1 MGDNVNLASVAKM
14 HRSRTNWVGLAI
26 VVTGYLQSNVKLME
40 LLLSPVVSP
49 ENAETVMGAITMAL
63 GLSVIVLR
71 FFTDTALANK

>member
-1 MGDNVNLASVAKM
+1 VAKM
-14 HRSRTNWVGLAI
+14 HKSRTNWVGLAI

>member
-1 MGDNVNLASVAKM
+1 MGDNVNLASVARM
-14 HRSRTNWVGLAI
+14 HKSRTNWVGLAI

>member
-1 MGDNVNLASVAKM
+1 MGENVNLASVAKM
-14 HRSRTNWVGLAI
+14 HKSRTNWVGLAI

>member
-1 MGDNVNLASVAKM
+1 MGENVNLASVAKM